1 MLFALAK
8 AGLIFVV
15 CHIAFVTLAALLF
28 SAV

>member
-15 CHIAFVTLAALLF
+15 FHIAFVTLAAILF